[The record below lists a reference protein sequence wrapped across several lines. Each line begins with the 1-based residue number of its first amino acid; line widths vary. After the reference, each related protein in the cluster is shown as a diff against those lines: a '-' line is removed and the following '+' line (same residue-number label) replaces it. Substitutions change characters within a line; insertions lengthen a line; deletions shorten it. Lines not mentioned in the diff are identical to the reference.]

1 MTTISSPSQDLL
13 NQTNLTG
20 YEPGAHRRR
29 KRYQNSQQWLPP
41 PKPLW
46 RQSHSSRDDN
56 YTSWSK
62 QIESHLKASNAWQ
75 IITGRWKKPSEPSH
89 LEAPLRPQ
97 DLITEHRERRQ
108 QEEDAQ
114 ADGRRQTQDA
124 DRRRVRR
131 TQTAGKMRRNKAER
145 TAINDIKSR
154 ISDKN
159 KEELGSLDDLKSI
172 WDKLKVLY
180 VESTCRTWVKELN
193 TLIKLK
199 GGRKTGEDPD
209 EWMRKVITT
218 GRSIV
223 DNLGDLK
230 MDTWSIPARPER
242 HARRGTPARGTPGE
256 ARPREAR
263 PREPRPRAPRP

>member
-124 DRRRVRR
+124 DGRRQTQDADRRPQTQDADRRPQTQDADRRRVRR
-131 TQTAGKMRRNKAER
+131 TQTAGKMCRNKAER
-145 TAINDIKSR
+145 TAINDINSR
-154 ISDKN
+154 I
-159 KEELGSLDDLKSI
+159 
-172 WDKLKVLY
+172 
-180 VESTCRTWVKELN
+180 
-193 TLIKLK
+193 
-199 GGRKTGEDPD
+199 P
-209 EWMRKVITT
+209 
-218 GRSIV
+218 
-223 DNLGDLK
+223 
-230 MDTWSIPARPER
+230 
-242 HARRGTPARGTPGE
+242 TPARKNWGVLMTSRVSGKDSRSIRRINLWNLGQGAQHHGQAHRGKK
-256 ARPREAR
+256 ARRESR
-263 PREPRPRAPRP
+263 RVDEEGDHNG